1 MRDRQSTIESIRSL
15 NPTASPEF
23 LEGFEFEDL
32 AAYLNRLR
40 DAERHRHVEYADEN
54 RSVITNFDH
63 RAVPV

>member
-23 LEGFEFEDL
+23 LEGFEYEDL
-32 AAYLNRLR
+32 AAYLHRLR
-40 DAERHRHVEYADEN
+40 DAERRVDYADEN
-54 RSVITNFDH
+54 RSVANIDH